1 MVKGKRKVKRLLTAL
16 VVLLV
21 ISAAAVFSLYTAV
34 KTIYPMKYSGL
45 ISEYSEKYD
54 LDPYLV
60 TAVINAESN
69 FKPDA
74 VSHAN
79 AMGLMQISVKT
90 GKWAADKLKMKSYT
104 SDDLFD
110 PDTNIQIGC
119 WYLSLLYEEFGDMEL
134 ALASYN
140 GGSGNVSQWLRDKNL
155 SPDGKTLAHIPF
167 PETEQYVK
175 KVKKNYSVYK
185 RLYENEF

>member
-1 MVKGKRKVKRLLTAL
+1 MVKRKRKVKRLLTTLA
-16 VVLLV
+16 VLLV

-34 KTIYPMKYSGL
+34 KAIYPMKYSGL
-45 ISEYSEKYD
+45 ISEYSEKYN

-79 AMGLMQISVKT
+79 ARGLMQISVKT
-90 GKWAADKLKMKSYT
+90 GKWAAGKLEMKSYG

-110 PDTNIQIGC
+110 PETNIQIGC
-119 WYLSLLYEEFGDMEL
+119 WYLSSLYEEFGDMEL

-140 GGSGNVSQWLRDKNL
+140 GGSGNVSQWLRDKSL
-155 SPDGKTLAHIPF
+155 SPDGKTLVRIPF